1 MQAIFILIDAL
12 KVSTDWI
19 ILRRLLS
26 LGCSVHKIIKNKVIL
41 LYNFWLLHRLSTTIS
56 QLVVDKIIKMA
67 SLFR

>member
-1 MQAIFILIDAL
+1 
-12 KVSTDWI
+12 
-19 ILRRLLS
+19 
-26 LGCSVHKIIKNKVIL
+26 VHKIIKNKVIL